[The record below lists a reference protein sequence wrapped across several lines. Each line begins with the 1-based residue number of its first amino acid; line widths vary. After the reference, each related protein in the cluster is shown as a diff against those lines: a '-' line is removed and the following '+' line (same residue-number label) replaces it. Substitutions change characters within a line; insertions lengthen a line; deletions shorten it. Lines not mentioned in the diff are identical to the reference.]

1 MTEMRPIR
9 LRYGPGTSGGSADS
23 AVPTECAMGAL
34 LRFYRPV
41 VPRPTSTYEPS
52 RLIGGYDA
60 HIDNR
65 ASCCRAGWPRAPGR
79 RRGAG
84 HCCHAA
90 AERMIR
96 HVAPVL
102 APRPPTSHPRLD
114 GFAAGGNKAFDGSR
128 QDTGLLGV
136 VQYEP
141 LFEWFLAPERAG
153 PPDID
158 LDIESGRREAVIQ
171 FVRNHYG

>member
-1 MTEMRPIR
+1 
-9 LRYGPGTSGGSADS
+9 
-23 AVPTECAMGAL
+23 
-34 LRFYRPV
+34 
-41 VPRPTSTYEPS
+41 
-52 RLIGGYDA
+52 
-60 HIDNR
+60 
-65 ASCCRAGWPRAPGR
+65 
-79 RRGAG
+79 
-84 HCCHAA
+84 
-90 AERMIR
+90 
-96 HVAPVL
+96 
-102 APRPPTSHPRLD
+102 LD

-171 FVRNHYG
+171 FVRNHYGHDRAAQVANVISYRSRSAVHGIA